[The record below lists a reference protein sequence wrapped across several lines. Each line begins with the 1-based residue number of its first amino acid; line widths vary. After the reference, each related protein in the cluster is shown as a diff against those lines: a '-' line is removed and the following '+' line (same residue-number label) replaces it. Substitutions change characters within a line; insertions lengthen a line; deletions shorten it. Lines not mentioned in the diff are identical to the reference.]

1 MWKIKQ
7 IRLWNISVWLQ
18 WSYKVETCKYPFRK
32 PTDKLWSNTK
42 HPQGKSKRSVL
53 HSMLHDYWHILP
65 IQGEQINKATS
76 WFVMWLKV
84 VQLRVWWQLKNILT
98 FEGTYRNMA
107 NGESTSFK
115 KMCVNHENVLLN
127 SVMEMSISMRW
138 IIKKFFWWRGLYGC
152 LALTELKT
160 CRESWK
166 GMFTLRNLITNVE
179 LSSYN
184 AACYIWRYTTAL
196 EMNGWMN
203 FNIIF
208 TTWRIF
214 IILNIIFVDTHMW
227 VDDLFIF

>member
-1 MWKIKQ
+1 
-7 IRLWNISVWLQ
+7 
-18 WSYKVETCKYPFRK
+18 
-32 PTDKLWSNTK
+32 
-42 HPQGKSKRSVL
+42 
-53 HSMLHDYWHILP
+53 
-65 IQGEQINKATS
+65 
-76 WFVMWLKV
+76 
-84 VQLRVWWQLKNILT
+84 
-98 FEGTYRNMA
+98 
-107 NGESTSFK
+107 
-115 KMCVNHENVLLN
+115 
-127 SVMEMSISMRW
+127 MEMSISMRW

-214 IILNIIFVDTHMW
+214 IILNIIFVDLVGWFFFRCIVTCMGY
-227 VDDLFIF
+227 LMSKSKCAYSFLASAKYIFCTQLYASIYIYNVLLVIGL